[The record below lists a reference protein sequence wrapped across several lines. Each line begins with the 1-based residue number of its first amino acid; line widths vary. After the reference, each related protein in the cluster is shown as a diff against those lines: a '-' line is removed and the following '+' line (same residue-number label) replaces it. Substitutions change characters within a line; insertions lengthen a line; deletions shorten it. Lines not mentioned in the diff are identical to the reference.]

1 MKLTDDHIAY
11 IRKDLLYRGLVL
23 ESLQD
28 EIVDHI
34 CSAVEEAMRD
44 DGKRFIDAYHDVLRS
59 FGSTSGLRMVQ
70 KQTLL
75 HENLKPN
82 RMLRNYL
89 TIAWRNLHR
98 HSFYTAI
105 NVIGLAT
112 GLAACL
118 VMVLFIMDEL
128 RYDQYNDKADRIYRL
143 EAEVKLGDTHFFI
156 NTRSAPEGLALQE
169 ELPEVESFVRLRT
182 LGSYLVKPE
191 NGSENTQEKRVA
203 WADSTFFKI
212 FSVPVL
218 EGNAATALKQPSSVA
233 ISRSLA
239 QKYFPN
245 TSALGKV
252 LVLDNN
258 YHAKV
263 TAVYEDM
270 PVASHFHF
278 DILISMIGHWP
289 VTREAAAVNWVAEN
303 FVTYILLK
311 PGANA
316 QDLERKFPAFMAKH
330 LGPELAKAYGNDFTM
345 EKFFSVGNVYRVYMR
360 PLTDIHLYSD
370 VRGELEPNGNITYV
384 YLFAV
389 IAGFILVI
397 ACINFMN
404 LATARS
410 GSRAKE
416 VGVRKVMGSLRSHL
430 MRQFLTESILITSA
444 AVLIAV
450 GIATGFLPVFN
461 NLSAKSLELPW
472 QSLWF
477 YIVLLVAAGGVGVLA
492 GIYPAFFLSAFRP
505 VNVLKGRGNG
515 MAKSGVIRS
524 ALVVFQFVISVF
536 MIVSALTVNR
546 QMQFIQNKKLG
557 FDKEQV
563 IIVHDAYALRPN
575 NVEPFKNEG
584 LKSGAIESATISGHV
599 PVEGDFSW
607 RSNSSFWSEGV
618 DAAAPEN
625 IVSMQNWSVDYDYIK
640 TFRLHVSQGR
650 DFSADFLSDSS
661 AVILNKTAVDRFGLG
676 DNPIGK
682 RILTFRNLSDLD
694 LHNTTSFTVI
704 GVIDDFH
711 FSSMKRDIAP
721 LGLFLNKSDG
731 NVSFRFKSDRTAEA
745 IQHISSAWKR
755 LAVGQPFQYSFL
767 DEDFGNMY
775 RAEQRLGQIFSI
787 FAGLA
792 IIIACLGLFAL
803 TAFTAEQRTKEI
815 GIRKVLGA
823 SVGSIV
829 LLLSRDFGKLVVIAF
844 VIAAPLAW
852 YAANWWLKGYTYK
865 TEIGVLVFI
874 IAGSVTFIIAMA
886 TMSYQSIKAAGTN
899 PVESLRAD

>member
-1 MKLTDDHIAY
+1 VKLTDDHIAY
-11 IRKDLLYRGLVL
+11 IRRDLHYRGLVL

-28 EIVDHI
+28 EIVDHV
-34 CSAVEEAMRD
+34 CSAVEEAMN
-44 DGKRFIDAYHDVLRS
+44 DGDKRFIDAYHDVLRS
-59 FGSTSGLRMVQ
+59 FGSTSGLRTVQ
-70 KQTLL
+70 KQILQ

-98 HSFYTAI
+98 HSFYTVI

-118 VMVLFIMDEL
+118 VMVLFIIDEL
-128 RYDQYNDKADRIYRL
+128 RYDRYNDKADRIYRL

-156 NTRSAPEGLALQE
+156 NTRSAPEGSVLQQE
-169 ELPEVESFVRLRT
+169 FPEIESYVRFRA
-182 LGSYLVKPE
+182 LGSYLVKTE
-191 NGSENTQEKRVA
+191 NGTENVQEKRVA
-203 WADSTFFKI
+203 WTDSTFFKI
-212 FSVPVL
+212 FSIPVL
-218 EGNAATALKQPSSVA
+218 EGNAATALKEPASLA

-245 TSALGKV
+245 TSALGKM
-252 LVLDNN
+252 LVLDNT
-258 YHAKV
+258 YHGKV
-263 TAVYEDM
+263 TAVFEDM
-270 PVASHFHF
+270 PAASHFHF
-278 DILISMIGHWP
+278 DILIAMVGQWP
-289 VTREAAAVNWVAEN
+289 VAREASAMTWVAEN

-311 PGANA
+311 PGADA
-316 QDLERKFPAFMAKH
+316 PALESKFPGFMARH
-330 LGPELAKAYGNDFTM
+330 LGPELAKAYGSDFTI
-345 EKFFSVGNVYRVYMR
+345 EKFLSVGNIYRVYMR
-360 PLTDIHLYSD
+360 PLTEIHLHSD
-370 VRGELEPNGNITYV
+370 VRGEFEPNGNITYV

-389 IAGFILVI
+389 IAVFILAI

-430 MRQFLTESILITSA
+430 MRQFLTESILITAA

-472 QSLWF
+472 QSPWF
-477 YIVLLVAAGGVGVLA
+477 YIVLLLVAAGVGMLA
-492 GIYPAFFLSAFRP
+492 GIYPAFFLSAFKP
-505 VNVLKGRGNG
+505 VNVLKGRGNTV
-515 MAKSGVIRS
+515 AKSGVIRS

-546 QMQFIQNKKLG
+546 QMQYIQSKKLG
-557 FDKEQV
+557 FEKDQV
-563 IIVHDAYALRPN
+563 IVVHDAYALRPN
-575 NVEPFKNEG
+575 NVQAFKTEA
-584 LKSGAIESATISGHV
+584 LKSGAIESGTISGYV

-607 RSNSSFWSEGV
+607 RSNSSYWREGI

-625 IVSMQNWSVDYDYIK
+625 IVSMQNWSGDYDYIK
-640 TFRLHVSQGR
+640 TFRINVIQGR
-650 DFSADFLSDSS
+650 DFSPEFPSDSS
-661 AVILNKTAVDRFGLG
+661 AVILNKTAADRFGLG
-676 DNPIGK
+676 EDPIGK
-682 RILTFRNLSDLD
+682 RILTFRDFSNMDLN
-694 LHNTTSFTVI
+694 NTASYTVI
-704 GVIDDFH
+704 GIIDDFH
-711 FSSMKRDIAP
+711 FSSMKRDITP
-721 LGLFLNKSDG
+721 LGLFLDKSDG
-731 NVSFRFKSDRTAEA
+731 NISFRFKADRTGEA
-745 IQHISSAWKR
+745 IEHISSLWKR

-775 RAEQRLGQIFSI
+775 RAEQRLGQIFTV

-852 YAANWWLKGYTYK
+852 YAADWWLQGYTYK
-865 TEIGVLVFI
+865 TEIGIVVFLVAGAVAFV
-874 IAGSVTFIIAMA
+874 IALL

-899 PVESLRAD
+899 PVESLRAE